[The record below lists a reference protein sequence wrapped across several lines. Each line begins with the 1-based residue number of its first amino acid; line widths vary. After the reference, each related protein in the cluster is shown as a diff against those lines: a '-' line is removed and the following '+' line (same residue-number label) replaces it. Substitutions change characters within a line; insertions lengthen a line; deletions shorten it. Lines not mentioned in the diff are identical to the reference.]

1 MSLDMPWV
9 CSHLGSCWTW
19 WFLRDRGG
27 PSRPSLCS
35 VFRHGV
41 LGRGQVSCSGGFYL
55 GLPLE
60 GGGVREKIYF
70 YCKNLLE
77 MLDKNRVIL
86 SALEGEKC
94 AVRLAFS

>member
-1 MSLDMPWV
+1 MDYREWGWV
-9 CSHLGSCWTW
+9 CPGPCRDW
-19 WFLRDRGG
+19 WFLAGRGG
-27 PSRPSLCS
+27 PSRPFRDS
-35 VFRHGV
+35 VFRHSV
-41 LGRGQVSCSGGFYL
+41 LGRGQVSCSGDFYL

-60 GGGVREKIYF
+60 GGWVREKIYF